1 MDNLGNL
8 YFAFLYIFASLPTT
22 IIRNAS
28 LKNRESYDDITP
40 LVQSQQITYCVRNY
54 LIRWGKVLWIW
65 EQES

>member
-40 LVQSQQITYCVRNY
+40 LVQSQQITYCVGNY
-54 LIRWGKVLWIW
+54 LIR
-65 EQES
+65 